1 MNTQNERKTIYHDF
15 EPKCDYLSARFD
27 DDSMRNA
34 GIFNGSIVV
43 LHKQRTA
50 NDGDIIAA
58 LLGKK
63 LYLRRY
69 KQYGK
74 TIMLLPEN
82 SAYDPIPVVNKD
94 DFLVLGKVV
103 QVCTFLD

>member
-1 MNTQNERKTIYHDF
+1 MNTKPLRKTIYHDF
-15 EPKCDYLSARFD
+15 EPKCDYMSARFN

-34 GIFNGSIVV
+34 GIFNGSVVV

-50 NDGDIIAA
+50 NNGDIVAV

-63 LYLRRY
+63 LYLRRF

-74 TIMLLPEN
+74 TIMFMPEN
-82 SAYDPIPVVNKD
+82 SAYEPIPVLNKD
-94 DFLVLGKVV
+94 EFLVLGKVV